1 MGSRRNWREM
11 CARSGA
17 IALLLVAIAGCGDSG
32 QTFSTRPPAGPH
44 ASGVRVVVPTAS
56 EAVGSGAIG
65 SGAPRATGAAVTV
78 DNITATYT
86 FKLELITPLQNLYGN
101 KLDDFVIA
109 TIVNHNASPVKIVVS
124 SQINSYTDVVSETV
138 TIAASGTTVVRQNPR
153 LTPTA
158 IDGLNSAKQADL
170 HVVVSY
176 LDNGQPRTVLDQTS
190 STLVTSR
197 RDFPWTI
204 KGFSQQDDYNLIAAM
219 VTPTDPGVEKLIRT
233 AANYDPNHA
242 MTSGYDSSGDSS
254 GSVSQRLSN
263 VWDAETTD
271 YKLTYI
277 GTTDSFASGSSQRIR
292 LPAEVLDQSSGNCIE
307 LTLLYASVAEALGMQ
322 PAIIFIPGHA
332 YVAIRVD
339 GTNDSYYFIETTMI
353 GQATFTQ
360 ATHEGLVEWTAAQ
373 DHVLNGDAEYGWVD
387 IATQRTNGI
396 LPIPWH

>member
-17 IALLLVAIAGCGDSG
+17 IALVLVAIAGCGDSG

-44 ASGVRVVVPTAS
+44 ASGVRVVVPSAS
-56 EAVGSGAIG
+56 NAVGSGAIG

-78 DNITATYT
+78 DNITAKYT
-86 FKLELITPLQNLYGN
+86 FKLELITPLENLYGN

-109 TIVNHNASPVKIVVS
+109 TIVNHNAAPVKIVVS
-124 SQINSYTDVVSETV
+124 SQINSYTDAVSETV
-138 TIAASGTTVVRQNPR
+138 TIAASGTAVVRQNPR

-190 STLVTSR
+190 STLITSR

-204 KGFSQQDDYNLIAAM
+204 KGFSQQADYNLIAAM

-233 AANYDPNHA
+233 AANYDPDHA
-242 MTSGYDSSGDSS
+242 MTSGYDSDGDSS

-322 PAIIFIPGHA
+322 PAVIFIPGHA

-339 GTNDSYYFIETTMI
+339 GTSDSYYFIETTMI